1 MSICYKCDACGKTFE
16 KPVFYKTKKVDC
28 IDLTWYGVKRRT
40 GDVVMS
46 IDACGKTFEK
56 PVFYKT
62 KKVDCIDLTWYGV
75 KRRTGDVVM
84 SIDVCPDC
92 LAAVLKTLE
101 DRKEQS

>member
-16 KPVFYKTKKVDC
+16 KPGSYKTKKVD
-28 IDLTWYGVKRRT
+28 
-40 GDVVMS
+40 S
-46 IDACGKTFEK
+46 
-56 PVFYKT
+56 
-62 KKVDCIDLTWYGV
+62 IDLTWYGV